1 MAFIHQQK
9 DWTNFAWDKDEI
21 IPLLSQARH
30 LQGQL
35 MGKMASIGFDL
46 KQEAFWETLT
56 QDVLKT
62 SEIEGEF
69 LQPEQVR
76 SSIARHLG
84 MDIAGL
90 TPSDRHVDGV
100 VQMTLD
106 ATREFSTPLTA
117 ERLFDWHA
125 ALFPTGRSG
134 MYRIH
139 VGEWRKDETGPMQ
152 VVSGAMGKERV
163 HFEAPAAALLEAE
176 MRQFLH
182 WFNGEQPL
190 DPVLKA
196 GIAHFWFVTL
206 HPFDD
211 GNGRITRAIT
221 ELQLAKAESNPQ
233 RFYSM
238 SAQIRQQRNEYYTI
252 LEKSQ
257 RGTPDITAWL
267 VWFLSCL
274 VNALLSTET
283 TLERVLAKAR
293 FWAKHATTVMNSR
306 QVLVLNRL
314 LGDFEGKLT
323 SSKWAKIAKCSHDT
337 ALRDIQDL
345 LQKGALVKDAAGG
358 RSTAYLVNN

>member
-1 MAFIHQQK
+1 
-9 DWTNFAWDKDEI
+9 
-21 IPLLSQARH
+21 
-30 LQGQL
+30 
-35 MGKMASIGFDL
+35 
-46 KQEAFWETLT
+46 LT
-56 QDVLKT
+56 
-62 SEIEGEF
+62 S
-69 LQPEQVR
+69 
-76 SSIARHLG
+76 
-84 MDIAGL
+84 
-90 TPSDRHVDGV
+90 
-100 VQMTLD
+100 
-106 ATREFSTPLTA
+106 
-117 ERLFDWHA
+117 ERLFDWHV
-125 ALFPTGRSG
+125 ALFPIGRSG

-152 VVSGAMGKERV
+152 VVSGAMGRERV
-163 HFEAPAAALLEAE
+163 HFEAPTAGRLKAE
-176 MRQFLH
+176 MGQFLD
-182 WFNGEQPL
+182 WFNAEQPL

-267 VWFLSCL
+267 VWFLQCL
-274 VNALLSTET
+274 VNALLSTDT
-283 TLERVLAKAR
+283 TLERVLTKAR
-293 FWAKHATTVMNSR
+293 FWSIHATTVMNPR
-306 QVLVLNRL
+306 QVLMLNRL

-323 SSKWAKIAKCSHDT
+323 SSKWAKIAKCSPDT

-345 LQKGALVKDAAGG
+345 LEKGALVKDAAGG
-358 RSTAYLVNN
+358 RSTAYLVNK